1 MSVPRFSSPLN
12 LPDAT
17 AATLS
22 AVKPLFMVQTHEQ
35 CTLNHT
41 VSLLIHGS
49 YFICIKQDHTL
60 LSLGSVIYCNLHP
73 NLFHTKADCSIV
85 SKENLS
91 LLFIPPLGPLG
102 NGVCNQSESSS
113 WVLAFFERN
122 LVSSVSSLNNA
133 PSYSEI
139 CHESFSGLLACSAQ
153 PPPGL
158 SS

>member
-1 MSVPRFSSPLN
+1 M
-12 LPDAT
+12 
-17 AATLS
+17 
-22 AVKPLFMVQTHEQ
+22 KPLFMVQTHEQ

-139 CHESFSGLLACSAQ
+139 CHESFSGLLASAGPFLLTFLLTGKIIFVYQ
-153 PPPGL
+153 KQSELLGGIRGV
-158 SS
+158 